1 MAEDITRIKSGITVS
16 VGVSVK
22 ILKNKVH
29 VKKII
34 FGILLNVVVKMA
46 NIWQV
51 IMCNEIIQE
60 TKTDTTNFNEKR

>member
-1 MAEDITRIKSGITVS
+1 MAENITRIKSRITVS

-34 FGILLNVVVKMA
+34 FGILLHVVVKIA
-46 NIWQV
+46 NIWKV

-60 TKTDTTNFNEKR
+60 TKTDTTSFNEKR